1 MQTFGELQLRGFEDQ
16 LFRVCVYVC
25 MHACMYV
32 CMHVCMHVCM
42 YACMCVC
49 MCACVNVCVFSCAC
63 YLFLLEVRCLIAV
76 VTPVSL
82 IRLGSC
88 IWMPCPSTS
97 RAPGMS
103 YNASCAAVS
112 PRRPLPQ
119 KELTIVIII
128 IIVNNTNTYANN
140 RKLEL
145 DCSGVLTRRN

>member
-1 MQTFGELQLRGFEDQ
+1 
-16 LFRVCVYVC
+16 
-25 MHACMYV
+25 MYV
-32 CMHVCMHVCM
+32 CMYVCM
-42 YACMCVC
+42 YACMYVYMCECVC
-49 MCACVNVCVFSCAC
+49 VCVFSFAC
-63 YLFLLEVRCLIAV
+63 NLFLLEVRCLIAV

-82 IRLGSC
+82 IRPGSC
-88 IWMPCPSTS
+88 IWMPCPSMS

-119 KELTIVIII
+119 KELIIVIII
-128 IIVNNTNTYANN
+128 VVNNTNTYANN